1 MTLGLVIRAAE
12 PGDAEALAFLL
23 NLPGFRHGTMRL
35 PFETV
40 DTVRGRLS
48 RSKSAGGH
56 IVAVIDG
63 TIVGSASL
71 DVGEGRRRHVGSIG
85 LGVHDAYT
93 RRGIGTSLLEALLD
107 VADNWLD
114 LRRVQLDV
122 FTDNAVA
129 ITLYERHGFA
139 REGVKRCDG
148 FRDGA
153 HVDSLMMARLKP
165 GFP

>member
-1 MTLGLVIRAAE
+1 MTPGLVIRSVE

-48 RSKSAGGH
+48 RPKSAGAH
-56 IVAVIDG
+56 IVAVIDA

-71 DVGEGRRRHVGSIG
+71 DVGEGRPRHVGSIG
-85 LGVHDAYT
+85 L
-93 RRGIGTSLLEALLD
+93 
-107 VADNWLD
+107 
-114 LRRVQLDV
+114 
-122 FTDNAVA
+122 
-129 ITLYERHGFA
+129 
-139 REGVKRCDG
+139 G